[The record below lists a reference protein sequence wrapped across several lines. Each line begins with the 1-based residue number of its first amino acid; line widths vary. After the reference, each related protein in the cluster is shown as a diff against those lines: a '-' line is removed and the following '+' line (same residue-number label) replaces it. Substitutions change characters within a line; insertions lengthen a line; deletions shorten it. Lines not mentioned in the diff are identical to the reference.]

1 MPSLEEKNHM
11 KTNTLNL
18 APTAPLAIRLGYTL
32 VCLFLYFSG
41 LGNRWGTI
49 RLPRVF
55 YPDVEKTLALYLFCK
70 EGEFKAS
77 LYEEEGWFGGR
88 GIVGRFSFQKKLAPQ
103 GVIFRCK
110 DLWDFNPGDF
120 ELQKW
125 TGLMVFV
132 HLLEKWTSLTGLV
145 QEDWGDSI
153 VLDES
158 LLGSL
163 NSTHEF
169 SHEWELEIPSQE
181 VEKLKNQLL
190 NLLRNRD
197 TFFRELV
204 IKELWKGADL
214 SGADL
219 SGVDLSGA
227 NLSEADLSGA
237 NLREA
242 DLSGANLSE
251 ANLREAGLHR
261 ANLASANLA
270 RADLSGAD
278 LGGATLSEGYL
289 SGADL
294 SGADLSGVD
303 LSWADI
309 SEANLS
315 WADLSEANLSWADLS
330 EANLSEA
337 NLSGANLNG
346 ANLTGANLSGADLS
360 GADLRGANLRK
371 ANLRKANLKDA
382 LLP

>member
-1 MPSLEEKNHM
+1 M

-132 HLLEKWTSLTGLV
+132 HLLEKWTGLTGLV

-181 VEKLKNQLL
+181 VEKLKSQVL

-197 TFFRELV
+197 TFVRDLF
-204 IKELWKGADL
+204 INELWK
-214 SGADL
+214 GADL
-219 SGVDLSGA
+219 SGVDLSG
-227 NLSEADLSGA
+227 
-237 NLREA
+237 A

-278 LGGATLSEGYL
+278 LSGANLSEGYLSEAGFSRADLSGVDLSGANLSEANLSWANLSEANLYRALLSGVDLSGANLSGADLRGADL

-294 SGADLSGVD
+294 SGADLSRVNLRGADLSRANLRGVD
-303 LSWADI
+303 LS
-309 SEANLS
+309 
-315 WADLSEANLSWADLS
+315 
-330 EANLSEA
+330 
-337 NLSGANLNG
+337 GV
-346 ANLTGANLSGADLS
+346 
-360 GADLRGANLRK
+360 NLRK
-371 ANLRKANLKDA
+371 TNLKDA